1 MKEIILTKLSLT
13 NFKGIRSLEIDF
25 GKKTDIRGAN
35 ASGKTTVFDAFR
47 WLLFGKSSDD
57 RKDFGIKTYDEQ
69 GNVIPRIPHEVTGV
83 LRING
88 EEITLRKC
96 LVEKW
101 TKKRGS
107 AEETYSGNLLECY
120 WNDVPTSVTEYNAK
134 ISGICDEQ
142 LFKLVTN
149 PWYFTTQKKDVQ
161 RAMLFDLAGNIDE
174 EDIVGGNEDFAA
186 LLRNLTGKTLDEYKR
201 EIVAKKRRVKDS
213 VESIPARIDECNR
226 SMPEARDWDAIE
238 QEIDKLQSE
247 ASAIDTEIADINK
260 ANEMRL
266 IDVSKMKQ
274 DYIQKASAKADAE
287 NEIINNTHREY
298 YDKKR
303 AYEAVQAQVK
313 TLRNERQLMSITIP
327 RLEHDL
333 QTLKTRHAE
342 LLNEWYA
349 LKNEQFVAPDRD
361 AFVCPTCG
369 QKLKADDIDA
379 RIEQMRNAFNSDHAD
394 KLENNK
400 HKGLENKA
408 AIIAKESELKS
419 ANDKVFA
426 YDADIAE
433 IENSDIFRVEPT
445 EPDYQRIVAE
455 QADIKAMREDL
466 QALSDRIRTKE
477 AEAGI
482 VDTDEVYKR
491 KQELLGKIAELKTQ
505 MQVRDIIGRTL
516 RRIAELED
524 EYRTQQN
531 ALAELEKTEYTI
543 QQFRKAQI
551 EHIEERINGMFE
563 IVNFK
568 MFEKQVNGGEVE
580 TCEAMVNGVPFSDL
594 NNAMKVN
601 AGIDIINTICREK
614 KCFAPIVIDNRESVT
629 SILPAQSQIINLIVD
644 SQCSTLKIERD
655 EKYQ

>member
-25 GKKTDIRGAN
+25 GRKTDIRGAN

-142 LFKLVTN
+142 LFKLITN
-149 PWYFTTQKKDVQ
+149 PWYFTAQKKDVQ

-174 EDIVGGNEDFAA
+174 EDIVGRNEDFAA

-201 EIVAKKRRVKDS
+201 EIVVKKRRVKDS

-247 ASAIDTEIADINK
+247 VSAIDTEIADINK

-266 IDVSKMKQ
+266 IDVSRMKQ
-274 DYIQKASAKADAE
+274 DYIKKASAKADAE
-287 NEIINNTHREY
+287 NEIINNAHREY
-298 YDKKR
+298 YEKKR
-303 AYEAVQAQVK
+303 AYEAVQAQAK

-361 AFVCPTCG
+361 MFVCPTCG

-379 RIEQMRNAFNSDHAD
+379 RIEQMRNAFNSNHAD
-394 KLENNK
+394 KLEDNK
-400 HKGLENKA
+400 QKGLENKA
-408 AIIAKESELKS
+408 AITAKESELKS

-433 IENSDIFRVEPT
+433 IENSDRFRVEPI

-455 QADIKAMREDL
+455 QTDIKAMREDL
-466 QALSDRIRTKE
+466 QALSDKIRTKE

-482 VDTDEVYKR
+482 VDTDAVYKR

-516 RRIAELED
+516 KRIAELED

-551 EHIEERINGMFE
+551 EHIEERINRMFE
-563 IVNFK
+563 IVKFK
-568 MFEKQVNGGEVE
+568 MFEKQVNGEEVE

-594 NNAMKVN
+594 NDAKKMN

-614 KCFAPIVIDNRESVT
+614 KCSAPIVIDNRESVT
-629 SILPAQSQIINLIVD
+629 SILPTQSQIINLIVD